1 MLTNDLLRHHR
12 HTQCSWEN
20 GTRAQA
26 LLEIDHPELSVFYNP
41 CLPITDTSG
50 IPEEV
55 NAIAEYTIAH
65 KPNNTLMLTE
75 DGSAADPASL
85 GVAVLLANATL
96 ANVDYMPDIDQQNE
110 WLLVVA
116 PRTVDGALSH
126 RVSQVQLWSDFI
138 YMVPPYLAYYGAMT
152 ANASMIQAACALH
165 GVFKYRV
172 ELLAD
177 LKMYIIRRSDTLVSK
192 LPAERHWPLAT
203 HYSR

>member
-1 MLTNDLLRHHR
+1 
-12 HTQCSWEN
+12 
-20 GTRAQA
+20 
-26 LLEIDHPELSVFYNP
+26 
-41 CLPITDTSG
+41 
-50 IPEEV
+50 
-55 NAIAEYTIAH
+55 
-65 KPNNTLMLTE
+65 MLTE

-152 ANASMIQAACALH
+152 TNASMIQAACASNE
-165 GVFKYRV
+165 VSKYRV
-172 ELLAD
+172 GLLAD
-177 LKMYIIRRSDTLVSK
+177 MRMYMTRRSNPLVSK
-192 LPAERHWPLAT
+192 LPEG
-203 HYSR
+203 